1 VAFVNR
7 DASPIKNAFTVDL
20 EDWYQGI
27 EIDLEHWS
35 GFADRLRVGT
45 ERLLALF
52 EESDVRA
59 TFFVLGYAA
68 ERAPDLMR
76 EIRARGHEIGTHG
89 YSHRFVYTLG
99 AEGFRSDLQRSL
111 AVLEDALGESCVRG
125 HRAPFFSI
133 IKGAEWAFDVLH
145 EAGLSYDSSV
155 FPVQNYRYGIA
166 DAPRWP
172 YEVRSGLM
180 EFPPS
185 TWRLAGRNIPVAGGA
200 YFRLFPYNLTRSAL
214 RRINASGRA
223 IAFYIHPW
231 ELDPDHP
238 RLDLPRRI
246 SITHYWNL
254 HRTEDRLRRLLRDFH
269 FAPMAEVLGLGDSP

>member
-1 VAFVNR
+1 MSR
-7 DASPIKNAFTVDL
+7 DGGAIKNAFTVDL

-27 EIDLEHWS
+27 EIDLDNWGHFE
-35 GFADRLRVGT
+35 DRLHVGT

-52 EESDVRA
+52 EEAGVRA

-68 ERAPDLMR
+68 ERAPSLMR
-76 EIRARGHEIGTHG
+76 EISARGHEIGTHG
-89 YSHRFVYTLG
+89 YSHRFVYGLG

-111 AVLEDALGESCVRG
+111 AVLEDALGERCVRG

-133 IKGAEWAFDVLH
+133 IKGAEWAFDVLR
-145 EAGLSYDSSV
+145 EEGLSYDSSV

-172 YEVRSGLM
+172 YEVRSGLI

-185 TWRLAGRNIPVAGGA
+185 TWRWAGRNIPVAGGA

-214 RRINASGRA
+214 RSINAAGRA

-246 SITHYWNL
+246 SLTHYWNL
-254 HRTEDRLRRLLRDFH
+254 HRTEERLRRLLRDFH
-269 FAPMAEVLGLGDSP
+269 FAPMAEVLGLGDAP